1 MVISRETGIL
11 ILEKQ
16 SEQQD
21 LKDIIA
27 SREDGFGFLFKQ
39 ARSERNLSINDVS
52 RELRLDKKII
62 AALENEDYTQLPA
75 SAFVFGYI
83 RNYAKFLKI
92 QPEPLIEYYKKESND
107 NSLEPKLKIR
117 KGQWTRSR
125 SIILSLIMP
134 LFWLFVL
141 AALVAGGWELWSYIS
156 KNHLINSV
164 QQQESILPAID
175 NYLNNDDSDTLLLPE
190 PDAAYEM
197 PASEEAV
204 EQLSN
209 SEGDQTQT
217 DTSLPAGNTM
227 QAENIL
233 QAGSDLSAESSSP
246 GEDDLLAEGS
256 LSAEGSLPAEGS
268 SPAEGSVQ
276 PESPIAVNQAV
287 SAESPA
293 VVNDVAVPEDSVS
306 SDFKTNQLVLKF
318 SGSSWISI
326 KDSDNKIL
334 SSDLIKS
341 GRVLRLDGKLPY
353 KVFLGDARKVTVS
366 INGNVFDH
374 SSYINEKNVA
384 RFKVK

>member
-1 MVISRETGIL
+1 MEN
-11 ILEKQ
+11 Q
-16 SEQQD
+16 PDQQD

-27 SREDGFGFLFKQ
+27 SREDGFGVLFKQ
-39 ARSERNLSINDVS
+39 ARSEKNLSIDDVS

-62 AALENEDYTQLPA
+62 AALEIEDYTQLPA
-75 SAFVFGYI
+75 PAFVYGYI

-92 QPEPLIEYYKKESND
+92 QPEPLIEYYKKVGND
-107 NSLEPKLKIR
+107 NSLEPKLNVR
-117 KGQWTRSR
+117 KRQRTRSS
-125 SIILSLIMP
+125 SIISSLIIP

-141 AALVAGGWELWSYIS
+141 AALAAGGWKLWLYIS
-156 KNHLINSV
+156 KNYPIFDV
-164 QQQESILPAID
+164 QQQESILPAAD
-175 NYLNNDDSDTLLLPE
+175 NYMNNDESDTLLLPE
-190 PDAAYEM
+190 PDASYDM
-197 PASEEAV
+197 PASEEV
-204 EQLSN
+204 PEQQSN
-209 SEGDQTQT
+209 SAGDKTLT

-227 QAENIL
+227 QAE
-233 QAGSDLSAESSSP
+233 
-246 GEDDLLAEGS
+246 GS
-256 LSAEGSLPAEGS
+256 LPDEGSLPAEGS
-268 SPAEGSVQ
+268 LLSAEGSLLPAEGSAQ
-276 PESPIAVNQAV
+276 AENPIDVNQTV

-293 VVNDVAVPEDSVS
+293 VNDAAEAVAVSAASEESVS
-306 SDFKTNQLVLKF
+306 SDFKANQLVLEF

-353 KVFLGDARKVTVS
+353 KVFLGDARMVTIS